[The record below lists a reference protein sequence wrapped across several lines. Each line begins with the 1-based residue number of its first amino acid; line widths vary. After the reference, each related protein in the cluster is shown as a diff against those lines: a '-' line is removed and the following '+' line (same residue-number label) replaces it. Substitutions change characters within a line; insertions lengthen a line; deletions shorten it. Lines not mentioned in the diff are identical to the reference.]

1 MNRKK
6 FIESHGATCS
16 NWTWSWSFINEKE
29 KTIIF
34 GAWDLYTKGNLS
46 LILSDSWL
54 KNKKGKKPA
63 GYGQSK
69 EHIRLVEEEGYKLK
83 IFVMKHSPVN
93 DESDEPPTIESFEEV
108 LKDRI
113 LKRID
118 NGWYAS
124 DDEISNLIPEEV
136 SSPELYTEGTSNT
149 ITVNTYERNSEAR
162 VKCIEYYG
170 YICVVC
176 GFDFK
181 RTYGSVGE
189 KYIHVHHI
197 IPLSK
202 VRKEYK
208 VDPVKDLVPI
218 CPNCH
223 AVIHRTTPAL
233 TVEQLKNILKDPV
246 TT

>member
-1 MNRKK
+1 MSRKK

-16 NWTWSWSFINEKE
+16 NWNWSWSFINEKE

-34 GAWDLYTKGNLS
+34 GAWDLHTEGNLS
-46 LILSDSWL
+46 LILSDSWI

-63 GYGQSK
+63 GYEQSK
-69 EHIRLVEEEGYKLK
+69 EHIRLVKEEGYQLK
-83 IFVMKHSPVN
+83 IFLMKHSQVN
-93 DESDEPPTIESFEEV
+93 DDSDEPPTIESFEEI
-108 LKDRI
+108 LQDRV

-124 DDEISNLIPEEV
+124 DDEINNLIPEEV
-136 SSPELYTEGTSNT
+136 GSPELYAEGTSNT

-170 YICVVC
+170 YKCVVC
-176 GFDFK
+176 SFDFEK
-181 RTYGSVGE
+181 TYGSVGE

-197 IPLSK
+197 IPLSE

-208 VDPVKDLVPI
+208 IDPVKDLVPV

-233 TVEQLKNILKDPV
+233 TVEQLKNILNSKKI
-246 TT
+246 